1 VHEYLEGDLDG
12 RGSPEML
19 PNFLVIGAMKG
30 GTTSLYRYLLAHPQ
44 IFMSPYKEPLFF
56 SSNWDRGLE
65 WYERFF
71 DMAGEAVAIGE
82 ASTEYTAY
90 PQHPEVP
97 KRIANTLP
105 EIRFVYILR
114 HPIDRMMSEYHYNL
128 VRGLERDPC
137 ADRSL
142 LEDPTYLAV
151 SCYAM
156 QIEQYV
162 EYFSRDQL
170 LIFKSEDLKS
180 DRTQTLKT
188 VYEFLQVDSSWQDA
202 LLGQEFHTTFE
213 FRPPRAIDKTLRRI
227 PGYGSIASVAPR
239 SLVRLKNRL
248 TTKKAPPRP
257 TLSDAA
263 RREIEDRLRDDVRRL
278 RGYMGDDFDGWGLA

>member
-1 VHEYLEGDLDG
+1 
-12 RGSPEML
+12 ML

-30 GTTSLYRYLLAHPQ
+30 GTTSLYRYLRVHPQ
-44 IFMSPYKEPLFF
+44 IFMSPFKEPLFF

-65 WYERFF
+65 WYERHF
-71 DMAGEAVAIGE
+71 DKAGQAAAVGE

-90 PQHPEVP
+90 PQHSGVADRIAKLLPEV
-97 KRIANTLP
+97 RL
-105 EIRFVYILR
+105 VYLLR

-142 LEDPTYLAV
+142 LEDPTYVAV

-156 QIEQYV
+156 QIEQYL
-162 EYFSRDQL
+162 EHFSRDQL
-170 LIFKSEDLKS
+170 LILKSEDLKA
-180 DRTQTLKT
+180 DRTQTLKG
-188 VYEFLQVDSSWQDA
+188 VYEFLGVDGSWQDA
-202 LLGQEFHTTFE
+202 LLGQEFHTTFDQRTP
-213 FRPPRAIDKTLRRI
+213 RPVDNTLRRI
-227 PGYGSIASVAPR
+227 PGYSKIGSLAPPP
-239 SLVRLKNRL
+239 LVRLKNRM

-257 TLSDAA
+257 TLSEGA

-278 RGYMGDDFDGWGLA
+278 RRYMGDDFDAWGLA